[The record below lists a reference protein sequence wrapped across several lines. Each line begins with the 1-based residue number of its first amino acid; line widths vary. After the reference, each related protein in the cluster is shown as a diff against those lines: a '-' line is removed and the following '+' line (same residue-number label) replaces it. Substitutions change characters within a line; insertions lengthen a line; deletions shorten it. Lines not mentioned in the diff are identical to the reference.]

1 MAYRR
6 SICSRASLLKQ
17 RFHPS
22 CSYIIQEDHEK
33 SQPSSNSSRPFI
45 NNVLERGSFKSYP
58 TSKGFAGYGALFQSR
73 VCTSFYPPFALGSSF
88 CNYSSDTISEGSD
101 KMEYISEVADI
112 LSEKGTE
119 VAASHSHV
127 ASEVAV
133 AAADSVLPVAILQY
147 VIDGIHSFT
156 GLNWW
161 ASIALTTFMIRGA
174 TIPLLINQLKASSKL
189 AVMRPK
195 LEEIKKRM
203 QDNEM
208 DPSAVSEG
216 QKQMK
221 AIFNEYGVTPFTP
234 LKGVFIQGPV
244 FICFFL
250 AISNMVEKVP
260 SFKTGGA
267 YWFTDLTTPDSLYI
281 FPVLTSLT
289 FLITVE
295 ANLQEGMEGNPV
307 ASTMKNFSR
316 VLAVLTVP
324 FTMSFPK
331 AIFFYWITSNL
342 FSLMYGLVIKRPQVK
357 KYLNLPEFPVMPAT
371 SSPPPAFSLFT
382 KLKESVQATTKEPS
396 PSPPEPAK
404 IADRRIPSSSV
415 ISQRL
420 RSLEKQVKGRKKNR
434 RT

>member
-6 SICSRASLLKQ
+6 SICSRANVLKQ

-22 CSYIIQEDHEK
+22 CSYIIHEDHEK

-45 NNVLERGSFKSYP
+45 NNVLERGSFKSYH
-58 TSKGFAGYGALFQSR
+58 TSKGFAGYGTLFQSR
-73 VCTSFYPPFALGSSF
+73 VCASFYPPFALGSSF

-112 LSEKGTE
+112 FSEKGAE
-119 VAASHSHV
+119 VAASQSHV

-174 TIPLLINQLKASSKL
+174 TVPLLINQLKASSKL

-195 LEEIKKRM
+195 LEEIKQRM
-203 QDNEM
+203 QENEM
-208 DPSAVSEG
+208 DPTAVGEG

-221 AIFNEYGVTPFTP
+221 ALFNEYGVTPFTP
-234 LKGVFIQGPV
+234 LKGIFIQGPV

-281 FPVLTSLT
+281 FPVLTSLS

-331 AIFFYWITSNL
+331 AIFCYWITSNL

-371 SSPPPAFSLFT
+371 SSPPPTFSLFT
-382 KLKESVQATTKEPS
+382 KLKESIQSTTKEPS

-404 IADRRIPSSSV
+404 IVDRRIPSSSV